1 MQSKKSDPTVFIL
14 LPPREYKIKFT
25 KQNPALSAFALSRV
39 EEGPNKITPPNLTPP
54 REKWLLCWE
63 ISRSFA

>member
-39 EEGPNKITPPNLTPP
+39 EEGPN
-54 REKWLLCWE
+54 
-63 ISRSFA
+63 